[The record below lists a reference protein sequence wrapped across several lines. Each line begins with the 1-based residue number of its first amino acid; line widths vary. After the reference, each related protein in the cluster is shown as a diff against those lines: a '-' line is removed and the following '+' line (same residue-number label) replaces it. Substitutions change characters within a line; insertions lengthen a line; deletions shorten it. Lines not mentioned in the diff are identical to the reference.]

1 MDTTDSAR
9 LEALRHWCFD
19 GQNLVEAVMWWIVA
33 AVALGGTA
41 ISLQAPINAA
51 LAKELGGPVPASA
64 VSFGVGFI
72 VLITVALI
80 QGQGGAFLKLPQV
93 PTWTL
98 VGGCLGAWYMLSA
111 VWGVTHLGVLTL
123 VAALILGQMT
133 AAMVIDATGALGV
146 EVREITLPRIAAAG
160 LVMAGLILSRV

>member
-1 MDTTDSAR
+1 MAASQGLQRPCRCGFVSKNET
-9 LEALRHWCFD
+9 EAGMIWIL
-19 GQNLVEAVMWWIVA
+19 LAVV
-33 AVALGGTA
+33 LGGVA
-41 ISLQAPINAA
+41 IALQAPVNAA
-51 LAKELGGPVPASA
+51 LARELGGPVPAAA
-64 VSFGVGFI
+64 VSFGVGFV
-72 VLITVALI
+72 VLLVIALA

-98 VGGCLGAWYMLSA
+98 VGGCLGAWYVLSA

-146 EVREITLPRIAAAG
+146 SAREITPSRIAAAG
-160 LVMAGLILSRV
+160 LVMAGLILSRA